1 MSNHESEPLPRSLL
15 PDATA
20 PASDEALWE
29 DRLQTLMRA
38 AEPALAELRRE
49 TPRWWELLA
58 AWWRPAA
65 GLVGAAVAALLIVVA
80 TAAPRGERAP
90 GAVALAA
97 AATDGAPAA
106 LWTALGS
113 QADPVLAAIALEGGT
128 Q

>member
-1 MSNHESEPLPRSLL
+1 LL

-20 PASDEALWE
+20 PVAEEALWE
-29 DRLQTLMRA
+29 GRLRNLMTA

-49 TPRWWELLA
+49 TPHWWEILA

-106 LWTALGS
+106 LWAALGS
-113 QADPVLAAIALEGGT
+113 EANPALAAIVLEGGT